1 MKKTD
6 SCANLLPFCFVFH
19 SFKSKGIMVSYH
31 LINPHHRYRLQ
42 KVFLIHSAETTEV
55 LSPLPVIILGLTVS
69 RSFVFSSPHAAPNRC
84 ILANLVS
91 LHKTSWGI
99 SNAPMHHDYFAE
111 VAFLSYCIL
120 SCHCSSCQKADIAGK
135 AFYTDSLDRTFR
147 YMLQHSNV
155 ASFVSDLIYEI
166 GNKSLCRQWARCT

>member
-31 LINPHHRYRLQ
+31 LINPHHRYTLQ

-55 LSPLPVIILGLTVS
+55 LSHLSVIILGLTVS
-69 RSFVFSSPHAAPNRC
+69 RSFLFFPDLRLPQTDVFWQIPS
-84 ILANLVS
+84 I
-91 LHKTSWGI
+91 HKTSWGI

-111 VAFLSYCIL
+111 VAFLSYCVL
-120 SCHCSSCQKADIAGK
+120 SCHCSSCQKADVAGK
-135 AFYTDSLDRTFR
+135 AFYTDSLERTFQ
-147 YMLQHSNV
+147 YTLQHSNV

-166 GNKSLCRQWARCT
+166 GNKSLCR

>member
-111 VAFLSYCIL
+111 VAFLSYCIQL
-120 SCHCSSCQKADIAGK
+120 SLQQLPKGRYSWQSILHRQPRQNISI
-135 AFYTDSLDRTFR
+135 YVTTFKCC
-147 YMLQHSNV
+147 L
-155 ASFVSDLIYEI
+155 
-166 GNKSLCRQWARCT
+166 LCVRSYL